1 MKILLFGKNGQ
12 VGWELQRSLAPL
24 GVVIALERNSITYC
38 GDLNNTTGIIN
49 TIEKIRPDII
59 INAAAYTAVDKA
71 ESEPFVA
78 EQINAKVISAIA
90 DSAEKLGAIL
100 VHFSTDYVFNGTGRR
115 PWTES
120 DRTEP
125 LNTYGKT
132 KRQGEEFITEKCSRY
147 LIFRTSWVYALQGK
161 NFVRTLLNQANQ
173 YKQLTIINDQFGAPT
188 GAELIADCT
197 AHALL
202 KAVKDERLFGIYH
215 LAASGSTTWYDYAKF
230 ILNERKV
237 KGFESKVK
245 EIIPIPTEAFK
256 TTAIRPK
263 NSQLNNQKF
272 QQAFNLTLPDW
283 RSGVIR
289 MLNEIR

>member
-38 GDLNNTTGIIN
+38 GDLNNTTGIID

-90 DSAEKLGAIL
+90 ESAEKLGAIL

-115 PWTES
+115 AWTES
-120 DRTEP
+120 DPTEP

-132 KRQGEEFITEKCSRY
+132 KCQGEAFIIEKCSRY

-161 NFVRTLLNQANQ
+161 NFVNTLLDQANQ
-173 YKQLTIINDQFGAPT
+173 HEQLTIVNDQFGAPT
-188 GAELIADCT
+188 GAELLADCT

-202 KAVKDERLFGIYH
+202 KAKKDEKLFGIYH
-215 LAASGSTTWYDYAKF
+215 LVASGSTTWYDYAKF
-230 ILNERKV
+230 ILTERKV
-237 KGFESKVK
+237 KGFEFKVK
-245 EIIPIPTEAFK
+245 EIVPIPTEAFK
-256 TTAIRPK
+256 TTALRPK

-289 MLNEIR
+289 LLNEIR